1 MKKWLVVSV
10 LLNVLLIGAAG
21 FIIYM
26 NGGERFIKAQWR
38 AMTSDKSFSEYYLTK
53 TSVFKESPDAPVDK
67 AFVGDSLTDYGAFG
81 EYFPDERVI
90 NRGVYDDTSEL
101 VLNRIGEVAG
111 REPKEAFVMVGINDI
126 IKGVKPE
133 TYEKNLRRIVEAFDP
148 AVTEV
153 TLFSILPVNHDLV
166 GNSVKDEEIS
176 RFNEIIRK
184 VAEENGAEFIDLHSH
199 FLDDKSQLDKQYTVD
214 GVHLNGKGYDIW
226 LEQMK

>member
-1 MKKWLVVSV
+1 MKKWLAVSV
-10 LLNVLLIGAAG
+10 LLNVLLIVTAG
-21 FIIYM
+21 LIIYM

-53 TSVFKESPDAPVDK
+53 TSVFEESPDAPVDK

-81 EYFPDERVI
+81 EYFPDDRVI

-101 VLNRIGEVAG
+101 VLNRIDEVAG
-111 REPKEAFVMVGINDI
+111 REPKEAYVMVGINDI

-133 TYEKNLRRIVEAFDP
+133 TYEKNLSGIVEAFDP
-148 AVTEV
+148 GITEL

-166 GNSVKDEEIS
+166 GNAVKDEEINS
-176 RFNEIIRK
+176 FNEIIRQ
-184 VAEENGAEFIDLHSH
+184 VAEDQGAKFVDLHPH
-199 FLDDKSQLDKQYTVD
+199 FLDDKGQLDKQYTVD
-214 GVHLNGKGYDIW
+214 GVHLNGKGYDVW

>member
-21 FIIYM
+21 FMIYM
-26 NGGERFIKAQWR
+26 NGGDRFIKAQWR

-53 TSVFKESPDAPVDK
+53 TSIFKESPAAPVDK

-111 REPKEAFVMVGINDI
+111 REPKEAYLMVGINDI

-133 TYEKNLRRIVEAFDP
+133 TYEKNLRGIVEAFDP
-148 AVTEV
+148 GTTEL

-166 GNSVKDEEIS
+166 GNSVKDEEIN
-176 RFNEIIRK
+176 RFNEIIRQ
-184 VAEENGAEFIDLHSH
+184 VAEDHGAKFVDLHPH
-199 FLDDKSQLDKQYTVD
+199 FLDDNGQLDKQYTVD
-214 GVHLNGKGYDIW
+214 GVHLNGKGYNVW
-226 LEQMK
+226 LEQIN

>member
-21 FIIYM
+21 FMVYM
-26 NGGERFIKAQWR
+26 NGGDRFIKAQWR

-53 TSVFKESPDAPVDK
+53 TSIFKESPAAPVDK

-101 VLNRIGEVAG
+101 VLDRIGEVAG

-133 TYEKNLRRIVEAFDP
+133 TYEKNLRGIVDAFDP
-148 AVTEV
+148 AMTEV